1 MLIFKAY
8 QRVVNMMKSPLAQKV
23 RVGVVSALMT
33 LGVAHNA
40 YADAPAQKPLFQT
53 NSVKPIMMLNMSK
66 DHQMF
71 FKVYDDY
78 SDITDP
84 NGGDPD
90 GNPDLTYVPKYE
102 YYGYFDGTLCYE
114 YVADNYFNPVAKA
127 VNHYCTAGANQWSG
141 NFLNWATM
149 TRIDAIR
156 KILYG
161 GYRSTDTT
169 TETILE
175 RAFIPHD
182 AHAFAKFYD
191 GDDIAK
197 LTPFTVPKATKA
209 SATGITI
216 CNVTPI
222 DSANPLS
229 QKNTKPP
236 ILRVA
241 KGNYSLWA
249 SNETN
254 QCQWNAASNANVA
267 TSSGIY
273 AYDKA
278 PASGSSDKLTASK
291 SYAPGEYVAR
301 VKVCVAGYL
310 NEDECKQ
317 YEAAGSVQ
325 KPIGLFQEFGETKK
339 IMFGLLTGSY
349 GANRSGGALRKTIG
363 NMDTEIKS
371 LTGEFL
377 INKASTA
384 SEKDAAAG
392 AISVLDSLRIFGYSF
407 SSNNYGG
414 TGSDEDKCPIGIVG
428 FANGTCT
435 NWGNPQAEIYM
446 ESLRYLTGYRASAPL
461 VANSKFA
468 VNDTGKVPKFTTA
481 AWGAPPV
488 QPDNWCAPLNV
499 LQFNT
504 SSSSFDAD
512 SNLTGNTYDQYDNED
527 SNDMNG
533 ITDLGL
539 TSTTLTEWINKIG
552 GVNHEELS
560 GSFFSGFKTGSS
572 VTSDSNGICTGKSF
586 TSLSAFRGSCPD
598 APRLN
603 GGYSIAGLS
612 YYARQTDLN
621 SEIRGSQHVRTLGV
635 ALAPAVPSIKIPV
648 PGTADALGKNPK
660 YIQVLPACKSNR
672 KQTTV
677 YGKSVA
683 GGIKEGNC
691 TIVDFKIVETDIA
704 VVGNTTNKAK
714 LYVNWE
720 VAEQGNDYDQ
730 DMWGTIDISVNNTDV
745 GVTTRLMAV
754 SAGAD
759 MGFGYVISGTETD
772 GFKVSSGH
780 RNFSE
785 PNTYCETNQCK
796 CNASDAFGPCELTK
810 LVAGVTVPG
819 MAATPEQKYKVNKDA
834 TKDTAKF
841 LPTALE
847 LAAKWGGYSSN
858 FESEAKNAAAMA
870 QKPFDSEFIAKRIRV
885 RDYKK
890 DSYFYAA
897 DPRALA
903 KSLRDAF
910 NEIAAG
916 IGAASSVATVSARV
930 NEGSLV
936 YQAQFNSEDWTGD
949 LLAYE
954 FTKEGNIKAAPK
966 YCTSDIVVKG
976 EKCTGQMAKSATS
989 RHIYTR
995 GASGLLSLD
1004 WANLTSTQKLG
1015 LRLLSET
1022 NDDNAKKRLDW
1033 LSGNATYEEAS
1044 GGTLRNRG
1052 IDANRNILGDI
1063 VNSSPVYIGDK
1074 NFRYENLPNP
1084 AGAAYKTFLAEKKA
1098 KPKFIMVGAND
1109 GMVHAFNAST
1119 MAESFAFIPSQLFA
1133 RDDEL
1138 LDEGTKLTNM
1148 SSPTYG
1154 VTTANGHVY
1163 SVDGPITYSDV
1174 YIDVDD
1180 GNGNTIKKWRRV
1192 VVGTLGAGGR
1202 GIYALDVTD
1211 ATPRLLFELN
1221 ADNYSQLGY
1230 VIGKPI
1236 IAPMKNGSWAVI
1248 FGNGSHSE
1256 TASSLFVI
1264 DIENPT
1270 SAIHSKVISTG
1281 EGTGLSAPALLLNSV
1296 GQATI
1301 AYAGDINGNMWRFD
1315 LSSAD
1320 PDKWEKDYK
1329 VFKATT
1335 TADATESQ
1343 PITGAPTLGVNAKKD
1358 FKTMV
1363 YFGTGKY
1370 FDVLDNSALIPVQSF
1385 YAVLD
1390 TGAEVSRSSLL
1401 SKVVTTTAG
1410 TTNPT
1415 REVAVANPDWDTQN
1429 GWYLDFDVAG
1439 ERVTTKPLLL
1449 FDKLIFPTL
1458 IPTTLQCN
1466 AGGESWLMEVSAIGD
1481 KYANDPI
1488 LSENIYATSLVLGNL
1503 NFVSVEGGG
1512 GAIVKNQSDGVVT
1525 SVAAPPPQPIEGRE
1539 SWRQLQ

>member
-1 MLIFKAY
+1 
-8 QRVVNMMKSPLAQKV
+8 
-23 RVGVVSALMT
+23 
-33 LGVAHNA
+33 
-40 YADAPAQKPLFQT
+40 
-53 NSVKPIMMLNMSK
+53 
-66 DHQMF
+66 
-71 FKVYDDY
+71 
-78 SDITDP
+78 
-84 NGGDPD
+84 
-90 GNPDLTYVPKYE
+90 
-102 YYGYFDGTLCYE
+102 
-114 YVADNYFNPVAKA
+114 
-127 VNHYCTAGANQWSG
+127 
-141 NFLNWATM
+141 
-149 TRIDAIR
+149 
-156 KILYG
+156 
-161 GYRSTDTT
+161 
-169 TETILE
+169 
-175 RAFIPHD
+175 
-182 AHAFAKFYD
+182 
-191 GDDIAK
+191 
-197 LTPFTVPKATKA
+197 
-209 SATGITI
+209 
-216 CNVTPI
+216 
-222 DSANPLS
+222 
-229 QKNTKPP
+229 
-236 ILRVA
+236 
-241 KGNYSLWA
+241 
-249 SNETN
+249 
-254 QCQWNAASNANVA
+254 
-267 TSSGIY
+267 
-273 AYDKA
+273 
-278 PASGSSDKLTASK
+278 
-291 SYAPGEYVAR
+291 
-301 VKVCVAGYL
+301 
-310 NEDECKQ
+310 
-317 YEAAGSVQ
+317 
-325 KPIGLFQEFGETKK
+325 
-339 IMFGLLTGSY
+339 
-349 GANRSGGALRKTIG
+349 
-363 NMDTEIKS
+363 
-371 LTGEFL
+371 
-377 INKASTA
+377 
-384 SEKDAAAG
+384 
-392 AISVLDSLRIFGYSF
+392 
-407 SSNNYGG
+407 
-414 TGSDEDKCPIGIVG
+414 
-428 FANGTCT
+428 
-435 NWGNPQAEIYM
+435 
-446 ESLRYLTGYRASAPL
+446 
-461 VANSKFA
+461 
-468 VNDTGKVPKFTTA
+468 
-481 AWGAPPV
+481 
-488 QPDNWCAPLNV
+488 
-499 LQFNT
+499 
-504 SSSSFDAD
+504 
-512 SNLTGNTYDQYDNED
+512 
-527 SNDMNG
+527 
-533 ITDLGL
+533 L

-572 VTSDSNGICTGKSF
+572 VTSDSDGICTGKSF
-586 TSLSAFRGSCPD
+586 TSLSAFRGSCSD

-612 YYARQTDLN
+612 YFARQTDLN
-621 SEIRGSQHVRTLGV
+621 SDILGSQHVRTLGV

-648 PGTADALGKNPK
+648 PGTADAFGKNPK

-672 KQTTV
+672 KQEKI
-677 YGKSVA
+677 YGKDYSNETMYP
-683 GGIKEGNC
+683 GFTGITEGNC
-691 TIVDFKIVETDIA
+691 AIVDFKIVETDIA
-704 VVGNTTNKAK
+704 VVGKATNKAK

-754 SAGAD
+754 SASAS
-759 MGFGYVISGTETD
+759 MGFGYVISGTESD

-785 PNTYCETNQCK
+785 PNTYCATNQCK

-834 TKDTAKF
+834 TKETAKF

-858 FESEAKNAAAMA
+858 FEKEAKNAAAML
-870 QKPFDSEFIAKRIRV
+870 KKTYDSEFIAKRIKV

-903 KSLRDAF
+903 KSLRNAF

-930 NEGSLV
+930 SDGSLV

-954 FTKEGNIKAAPK
+954 FTKVGNINPAPK
-966 YCTSDIVVKG
+966 YCTSDIIVSG
-976 EKCTGQMAKSATS
+976 EKCTGKMAKSATS
-989 RHIYTR
+989 RTIYTR
-995 GASGLLSLD
+995 GATLTGLASLAWGNLSLD
-1004 WANLTSTQKLG
+1004 QQKG

-1052 IDANRNILGDI
+1052 LDANRNILGDI
-1063 VNSSPVYIGDK
+1063 VNSSPVYVGGK
-1074 NFRYENLPNP
+1074 NFRYENLPDP
-1084 AGAAYKTFLAEKKA
+1084 AGPDYKTFLGEKKG
-1098 KPKFIMVGAND
+1098 KPDFIIVGAND

-1119 MAESFAFIPSQLFA
+1119 MAESFAFIPSQVFA

-1138 LDEGTKLTNM
+1138 LDEGTKLTNL

-1154 VTTANGHVY
+1154 VTTSNGHAY

-1174 YIDVDD
+1174 YITVD
-1180 GNGNTIKKWRRV
+1180 GVKKWRRI

-1211 ATPRLLFELN
+1211 ATPTLLFELN
-1221 ADNYSQLGY
+1221 KANYSELGY

-1264 DIENPT
+1264 DIENPN
-1270 SAIHSKVISTG
+1270 SATHSKVISTG

-1301 AYAGDINGNMWRFD
+1301 AYAGDVNGNMWRFD

-1320 PDKWEKDYK
+1320 PTKWKKDYK
-1329 VFKATT
+1329 VFKAIT
-1335 TADATESQ
+1335 TATPAESQ

-1370 FDVLDNSALIPVQSF
+1370 FDVLDNSAVIPVQSF

-1415 REVAVANPDWDTQN
+1415 REVTVANPDWGTQN

-1466 AGGESWLMEVSAIGD
+1466 AGGESWLMEVSAVGD
-1481 KYANDPI
+1481 KYINDPI
-1488 LSENIYATSLVLGNL
+1488 LSENLYATSLVLGNL